1 MPAPALVDSPETR
14 HSLLEHCGIDQVFQ
28 LAESSDIAFVSC
40 GGISNLTTSFRVGHV
55 SEADRQSLI
64 SAGAVG
70 DILYNFV
77 DGEGRI
83 VDHPINKRCVSL
95 SLERF
100 ERIRQRVLIS
110 GGAEKTRV
118 LLAGFRTL
126 EPTTFVTD
134 EQTAMRLLDRCESR
148 VGSQTTES

>member
-110 GGAEKTRV
+110 GGETRV